1 MAGFGMGARNLE
13 SEMVKHG
20 VQILTVQQP
29 SQAENA
35 YRKLLASLT
44 GERKFV
50 GVDCEGIN
58 GDKLALM
65 VQVRGYSLFIFLV
78 GLPLHQSIVIA
89 RVQTGMQ
96 LFNLIF
102 TMQFWHLCTTPI
114 LGGVA
119 FNSRD

>member
-1 MAGFGMGARNLE
+1 MAGFGMGVRHLE

-20 VQILTVQQP
+20 VQILTVQHP

-50 GVDCEGIN
+50 GVDCEGTR

-65 VQVRGYSLFIFLV
+65 VQVRRCSLFIFLV

-89 RVQTGMQ
+89 RVQTGC
-96 LFNLIF
+96 NYLI
-102 TMQFWHLCTTPI
+102 
-114 LGGVA
+114 
-119 FNSRD
+119 

>member
-1 MAGFGMGARNLE
+1 MAGFGMGVRHLE

-20 VQILTVQQP
+20 VQILIVQQP

-65 VQVRGYSLFIFLV
+65 VQVRGYSLFIFSGWV
-78 GLPLHQSIVIA
+78 VI
-89 RVQTGMQ
+89 TSEHSHCTCS
-96 LFNLIF
+96 N
-102 TMQFWHLCTTPI
+102 WHATI
-114 LGGVA
+114 
-119 FNSRD
+119 